1 MLVKACFLRGAD
13 NPVDVRCVGSTI
25 AQIGHDLVSTSG
37 EIVLDGSSAE
47 ILSSLIDHHIHLL
60 ATAAARSST
69 KCGPP
74 EVNNADQL
82 RSVLQQCQPDGWIR
96 GVGYHESVAGEL
108 NRRILDMFCQN
119 QPLRIQHRSG
129 KMWYL
134 NTRALELLELDTKS
148 DGKLFRQ
155 DELLRSNA
163 GLNEE
168 MAGQVRLLSDVLAR
182 FGVTEVTDATPSN
195 DMITAEFLRKHM
207 VNQKVSPMGN
217 MSLDSGW
224 HKIML
229 DEYQLP
235 ELDELSSQIS
245 LAHEKSRPIAIHC
258 VTRTELVF
266 ALVALE
272 EAGVLAGDR
281 IEHASVVDADTLK
294 WIAKLG
300 LSVATQPNFIYERG
314 DSYIADVQPDEHASL
329 YLCRRLLNSG
339 IPVVGSTDAPFGDA
353 NPWIGIQAATS
364 RTTFGGQVLNQAERM
379 NIDDALALYTSN
391 PFTGEDREI
400 KVGNSANF
408 VLVDKNWRNSE
419 SIRTGDHVLATVYE
433 GGITYGFD
441 L

>member
-1 MLVKACFLRGAD
+1 
-13 NPVDVRCVGSTI
+13 
-25 AQIGHDLVSTSG
+25 
-37 EIVLDGSSAE
+37 
-47 ILSSLIDHHIHLL
+47 
-60 ATAAARSST
+60 
-69 KCGPP
+69 
-74 EVNNADQL
+74 
-82 RSVLQQCQPDGWIR
+82 
-96 GVGYHESVAGEL
+96 
-108 NRRILDMFCQN
+108 
-119 QPLRIQHRSG
+119 
-129 KMWYL
+129 
-134 NTRALELLELDTKS
+134 
-148 DGKLFRQ
+148 
-155 DELLRSNA
+155 
-163 GLNEE
+163 
-168 MAGQVRLLSDVLAR
+168 
-182 FGVTEVTDATPSN
+182 
-195 DMITAEFLRKHM
+195 
-207 VNQKVSPMGN
+207 
-217 MSLDSGW
+217 
-224 HKIML
+224 
-229 DEYQLP
+229 
-235 ELDELSSQIS
+235 
-245 LAHEKSRPIAIHC
+245 
-258 VTRTELVF
+258 
-266 ALVALE
+266 
-272 EAGVLAGDR
+272 
-281 IEHASVVDADTLK
+281 EHASVVDADTLK